1 MNVEIDGDDLRAGLI
16 GLIVALAEIVKE
28 TLKLQAMRRLESGSL
43 TERELERLGKALME
57 LDEAFER
64 IKVELGVS
72 DAVRSVRDGL
82 DRAVDDLVGSLV
94 GAQRS

>member
-1 MNVEIDGDDLRAGLI
+1 MNVEIDEDDLRTGL
-16 GLIVALAEIVKE
+16 LSLVVALAEIVKE
-28 TLKLQAMRRLESGSL
+28 TLKLQALRRLEGGGL

-94 GAQRS
+94 GAERP

>member
-1 MNVEIDGDDLRAGLI
+1 VNVEIDGDDLRTGLL
-16 GLIVALAEIVKE
+16 GLVVALAEIVKE
-28 TLKLQAMRRLESGSL
+28 TLKLQALRRLEGGSL

-57 LDEAFER
+57 LEEAFER

-72 DAVRSVRDGL
+72 DAVRSVRGGL

-94 GAQRS
+94 GAERS

>member
-1 MNVEIDGDDLRAGLI
+1 MNVDIDGDDLRAGLL
-16 GLIVALAEIVKE
+16 GLIVALAEIIKE
-28 TLKLQAMRRLESGSL
+28 TLRLQALRRLEAGGL
-43 TERELERLGKALME
+43 TERELERLGTALME

-64 IKVELGVS
+64 LKVDLGVA

-94 GAQRS
+94 GAERS

>member
-1 MNVEIDGDDLRAGLI
+1 MNVEIDGDDLRTGLL

-28 TLKLQAMRRLESGSL
+28 TLKLQALRRLEGGSL

-72 DAVRSVRDGL
+72 DAVRSLRDGL

-94 GAQRS
+94 GAERS

>member
-1 MNVEIDGDDLRAGLI
+1 MNVEIDGDDLRTGLL

-28 TLKLQAMRRLESGSL
+28 TLKLQALRRLEGGSL

-72 DAVRSVRDGL
+72 EAVRSVRDGL

-94 GAQRS
+94 GAERS

>member
-1 MNVEIDGDDLRAGLI
+1 MNIEIDGDDLRTGLL

-28 TLKLQAMRRLESGSL
+28 TLKLQALRRLEGGSL

-82 DRAVDDLVGSLV
+82 DRGVADLVGSLV
-94 GAQRS
+94 GAERS

>member
-1 MNVEIDGDDLRAGLI
+1 MNVEIDGDDLRTGLL

-28 TLKLQAMRRLESGSL
+28 TLKLQALRRLEGGSL
-43 TERELERLGKALME
+43 TERELERLGRALME

-94 GAQRS
+94 GAERS

>member
-1 MNVEIDGDDLRAGLI
+1 MNVEIDGDDLRTGLL

-28 TLKLQAMRRLESGSL
+28 TLKLQALRRFEGGSL

-72 DAVRSVRDGL
+72 DAVRSLRDGL

-94 GAQRS
+94 GAERS

>member
-1 MNVEIDGDDLRAGLI
+1 MNVEIDGDDLRAGLL

-28 TLKLQAMRRLESGSL
+28 TLKLQALRRLEGGSL
-43 TERELERLGKALME
+43 TQRELERLGKALME

-72 DAVRSVRDGL
+72 EAVRSVRDGL

-94 GAQRS
+94 GAERS

>member
-1 MNVEIDGDDLRAGLI
+1 MNVEIDGDDLRTGLL

-28 TLKLQAMRRLESGSL
+28 TLKLQALRRQEGGRL
-43 TERELERLGKALME
+43 TERELEHLGKALME
-57 LDEAFER
+57 LDEALER

-82 DRAVDDLVGSLV
+82 DRGVADLVGSLV
-94 GAQRS
+94 GAERS

>member
-1 MNVEIDGDDLRAGLI
+1 MNLEIDGDDLRTGLL

-28 TLKLQAMRRLESGSL
+28 TLKLQALRRLEGGSL
-43 TERELERLGKALME
+43 TVRELERLGKALME

-72 DAVRSVRDGL
+72 DAVRSLRDGL

-94 GAQRS
+94 GAERS

>member
-1 MNVEIDGDDLRAGLI
+1 MNVEIDGDDLRTGLL

-28 TLKLQAMRRLESGSL
+28 TLKLQALRRLEVGSL

-94 GAQRS
+94 GAERS

>member
-1 MNVEIDGDDLRAGLI
+1 MNVEIDGDDLRAGLL

-28 TLKLQAMRRLESGSL
+28 TLKLQALRRLEGGSL

-94 GAQRS
+94 AAERS

>member
-1 MNVEIDGDDLRAGLI
+1 MNVEIDGDDLRTGLL

-28 TLKLQAMRRLESGSL
+28 TLKLQALRRLEGGSL
-43 TERELERLGKALME
+43 TERELEHLGKALME
-57 LDEAFER
+57 LDEALER

-94 GAQRS
+94 GAERS

>member
-1 MNVEIDGDDLRAGLI
+1 MNVEIDGDDLRTGLL
-16 GLIVALAEIVKE
+16 GLVVALAEIVKE
-28 TLKLQAMRRLESGSL
+28 TLKLQALRRLEGGSL

-57 LDEAFER
+57 LDEAFEQ

-94 GAQRS
+94 AAERS

>member
-1 MNVEIDGDDLRAGLI
+1 MNIEIEGDDLRTGLL

-28 TLKLQAMRRLESGSL
+28 TLKLQALRRLEGGSL

-94 GAQRS
+94 GAERS